1 MGIFRPKENLKLTKL
16 KEYYGEMQMDLY
28 NDIYDTTVSYYTSG
42 QEDKSIIKRDDIT
55 FTDFVRLFA
64 SDFFGLLTKNHDNNR
79 MRVINNVNKRVW
91 IDLTLISKYLVVP
104 EIKFDK
110 PLKEIFK
117 DTQKDEKGR
126 DIVCF
131 GKYPKKAVSKE
142 EEQNI
147 ISYGQKT
154 NKKIHYYPKT
164 DLSLEEKVTEK
175 HFPIITYNN
184 EEYVRAKALV
194 DCGFRFSNGI
204 KVKKGQEYYIKL
216 EPIKWVCDYEN
227 ERLVCLDGLIAGLTY
242 SIYLLDTYNFFNVD
256 NFVNTTLL
264 QDILEN
270 TEVPKKEEIEVKEE
284 YKKEFND
291 NILNM
296 LRELLK
302 MTELIKDINDRILI
316 VEDIKTL
323 ANLYGNEMLKI
334 KNKENSKYETE
345 RELIRN
351 ILPYYV
357 YIEGEIQRE
366 INEDNKDKEN
376 KEIEEVINKLKERAS
391 LINDKKIKEE
401 ILNNIE
407 ELRNKYLTEL
417 YKSNKSYQKIDFSK
431 PLEEVKT
438 NTGEVKLTF
447 IPSKPVLIRELV
459 EKEIAISKRID
470 REINNN
476 TFRSELLDFEELA
489 NDVVKR

>member
-1 MGIFRPKENLKLTKL
+1 MVP
-16 KEYYGEMQMDLY
+16 
-28 NDIYDTTVSYYTSG
+28 
-42 QEDKSIIKRDDIT
+42 
-55 FTDFVRLFA
+55 
-64 SDFFGLLTKNHDNNR
+64 
-79 MRVINNVNKRVW
+79 
-91 IDLTLISKYLVVP
+91 ISNYLVVP
-104 EIKFDK
+104 EIKFSR

-117 DTQKDEKGR
+117 DTQKDDKGR
-126 DIVCF
+126 DIVYF
-131 GKYPKKAVSKE
+131 GKYPKRVASKE

-154 NKKIHYYPKT
+154 NKKIHYYPKA

-175 HFPIITYNN
+175 YFSIISYNN
-184 EEYVRAKALV
+184 EEYVSAKALV
-194 DCGFRFSNGI
+194 DCKLRLSNGSI
-204 KVKKGQEYYIKL
+204 VKKGQKYYIKL

-284 YKKEFND
+284 DKKEFND

-302 MTELIKDINDRILI
+302 MTELIKDINDKILI

-334 KNKENSKYETE
+334 KNKGNSKYETE

-438 NTGEVKLTF
+438 NTREVKLTF
-447 IPSKPVLIRELV
+447 IPPKPVLIRELV
-459 EKEIAISKRID
+459 EKELEISKRID